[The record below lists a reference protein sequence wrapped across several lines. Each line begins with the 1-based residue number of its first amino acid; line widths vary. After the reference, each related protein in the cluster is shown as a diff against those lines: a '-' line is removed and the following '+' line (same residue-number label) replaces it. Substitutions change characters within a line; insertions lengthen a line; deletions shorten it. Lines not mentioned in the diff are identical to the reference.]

1 MITAIRTANAI
12 PGKIGEAVMWGKE
25 VATIA
30 ERITGK
36 KATISISFGGP
47 AGGIAWTYQ
56 FDNAG
61 QVEDALS
68 KLMVDREYLTAITK
82 AESLLVPGSV
92 QDQMWRQV

>member
-12 PGKIGEAVMWGKE
+12 PGKIGQALIWGKE

-30 ERITGK
+30 ERVTGK
-36 KATISISFGGP
+36 KVAMSVSFGG
-47 AGGIAWTYQ
+47 ATGGIAWTWQ

-68 KLMVDREYLTAITK
+68 KLMADRDYLTAIAK

>member
-12 PGKIGEAVMWGKE
+12 PGKIGEAVIWGKE
-25 VATIA
+25 LAKIA
-30 ERITGK
+30 ERVTGTK
-36 KATISISFGGP
+36 VTSFISFGGA
-47 AGGIAWTYQ
+47 AGGMAWTWQ

-68 KLMVDREYLTAITK
+68 KLMADREYLTAITK
-82 AESLLVPGSV
+82 AESLIVPGSI

>member
-12 PGKIGEAVMWGKE
+12 PGKIGEAVIWGKE
-25 VATIA
+25 LAKIA
-30 ERITGK
+30 ERVHRNESDLVYKLWRRGR
-36 KATISISFGGP
+36 GM
-47 AGGIAWTYQ
+47 AWTWQ

-68 KLMVDREYLTAITK
+68 KLMADREYLTAITK
-82 AESLLVPGSV
+82 AESLIVPGSI